1 MVSGGPGNSV
11 PSTAMLEI
19 DIRIPPTVKPAAFIS
34 NIRGFI
40 ERHVAARNGLAVDL
54 RVDDET
60 DAFLGSTS
68 SNALSAFRWAIRKV
82 QGGQVALLKKTGTS
96 DVNLFAQTQSIPM
109 FAYGPGDS
117 RLDHTETEHVRIS
130 EYLASTE
137 VYAHALSR
145 LAERATEG
153 ESSLNTSQ

>member
-1 MVSGGPGNSV
+1 M
-11 PSTAMLEI
+11 
-19 DIRIPPTVKPAAFIS
+19 
-34 NIRGFI
+34 
-40 ERHVAARNGLAVDL
+40 AVDL

-60 DAFLGSTS
+60 DAFLGSTN

-82 QGGQVALLKKTGTS
+82 QKGQVALLKKTGTS
-96 DVNLFAQTQSIPM
+96 DVNLFAQTQQIPM

-137 VYAHALSR
+137 VYAYALAR
-145 LAERATEG
+145 LAERATE
-153 ESSLNTSQ
+153 SKSPPSVPQ